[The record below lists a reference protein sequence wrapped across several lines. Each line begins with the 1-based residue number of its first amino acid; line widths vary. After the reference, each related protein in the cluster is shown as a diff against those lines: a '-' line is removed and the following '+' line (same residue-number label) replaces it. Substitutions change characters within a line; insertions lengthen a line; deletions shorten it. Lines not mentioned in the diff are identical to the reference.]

1 MKWPPNF
8 EKKMKENEFRYCTEG
23 GRRKKIENNNNSK
36 KKNCT
41 RAIFR

>member
-1 MKWPPNF
+1 
-8 EKKMKENEFRYCTEG
+8 MKENEFRYCTEG